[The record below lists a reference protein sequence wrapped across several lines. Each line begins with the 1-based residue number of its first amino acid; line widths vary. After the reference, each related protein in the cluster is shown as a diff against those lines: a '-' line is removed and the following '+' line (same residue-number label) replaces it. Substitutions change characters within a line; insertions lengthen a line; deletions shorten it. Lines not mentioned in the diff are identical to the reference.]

1 MPPSHAPAMSD
12 RDEFSQFSTGLQPFC
27 FVCAG
32 TPTYTSVE
40 MAEEYCNS
48 SMHDKLCLALSD

>member
-12 RDEFSQFSTGLQPFC
+12 HDEFSQFSTGLQPFC

-40 MAEEYCNS
+40 MAEEIGTVTVQCVISY
-48 SMHDKLCLALSD
+48 A